1 MGSHRNWTVRGYNVK
16 DDFVRSIG
24 TQLHQVPTF
33 TKVVVPH
40 ERNAVE
46 TLLVHQ
52 TIGEMSAVKN
62 VTPSLESAPKI
73 VGLYVRVRIP
83 VQSYS
88 QIRHRRQDIIN
99 TVHQW
104 AEKARI
110 TGHRGFRANAVKAPV
125 IEKDANGDSYS
136 LKFNVLFSNV
146 LFYSSAVW
154 QSGSLSEGNL
164 KADIEVLNSMLTKAI
179 GHRINIETKAV

>member
-24 TQLHQVPTF
+24 TQLSQVPSAV
-33 TKVVVPH
+33 KVVVRH
-40 ERNAVE
+40 ERHAVE
-46 TLLVHQ
+46 TLLTHQ
-52 TIGEMSAVKN
+52 TISEMSAVKN
-62 VTPSLESAPKI
+62 ITTSKDHEQKI

-83 VQSYS
+83 VTSYD
-88 QIRHRRQDIIN
+88 QIRSRRSEIIS

-104 AEKARI
+104 AEKARL
-110 TGHRGFRANAVKAPV
+110 TGHRGFRANAIKDPV
-125 IEKDANGDSYS
+125 IEKDASGDTYS

-154 QSGSLSEGNL
+154 QSGSLSSGNL
-164 KADIEVLNSMLTKAI
+164 KSDIDVLKAMLTKAI
-179 GHRINIETKAV
+179 GYQIAVEYKEV